1 MTNEKKMPRRNFIKY
16 AAGAAVVVVAGA
28 AATYFVT
35 QPGAPPTGTT
45 TAVLPTTTEV
55 LPATTA
61 AKVYKAAGLFFGIVT
76 DQAWNTVG
84 WDAMNGLKDK
94 LGWEIANSEQIYS
107 PDAERVMREYVT
119 NGFDFIIPWSGEYYN
134 DVVKAAPSFPE
145 TSLLNFAMGGW
156 PPPNLAD
163 LPPNIQWVDS
173 QQHPGFYA
181 TGALAALMSKTKKI
195 GHVGAMAYDTS
206 IASVNA
212 YKQGA
217 LSVES
222 DTEVYKLWT
231 GSWDDATKAKEATI
245 SLFEKGVD
253 VVQHQAD
260 LGSFGVFEAVKEY
273 NQQGKTVWAIG
284 LDRDQ
289 AYLAPGYVLTSAL
302 TDYNSALVAMGK
314 DIMNGNLGG
323 VQHVTIEAGR
333 LSLAPFDSKVPD
345 EVKTKVNEIFQKL
358 VSGQIVVPLDTNE
371 SW

>member
-1 MTNEKKMPRRNFIKY
+1 MTNEKVPRRNFLKY
-16 AAGAAVVVVAGA
+16 AGAAVVVAGA
-28 AATYFVT
+28 AAAGVYLTT
-35 QPGAPPTGTT
+35 QPGAPSTETT
-45 TAVLPTTTEV
+45 TALPTAVLPTTTE
-55 LPATTA
+55 A
-61 AKVYKAAGLFFGIVT
+61 AKVYKAAGIFFGIVT

-84 WDAMNGLKDK
+84 WDAMSGLKDE
-94 LGWEIANSEQIYS
+94 LGWDIANSENIYN
-107 PDAERVMREYVT
+107 PDVERVMREYVT
-119 NGFDFIIPWSGEYYN
+119 NGFNLIIPWSGEYYN
-134 DVVKAAPSFPE
+134 DVIKAAPNFPE
-145 TSLLNFAMGGW
+145 TSFLNFAMGGW
-156 PPPNLAD
+156 PPENLAD

-173 QQHPGFYA
+173 QQHPIFYA

-195 GHVGAMAYDTS
+195 GHVGAMAYETS

-212 YKQGA
+212 FKQGA
-217 LSVES
+217 LSVEPK
-222 DTEVYKLWT
+222 TTVYKLWT

-260 LGSFGVFEAVKEY
+260 LGSFGVFEAVKQY

-302 TDYNSALVAMGK
+302 SDYASPMLAMGK

-323 VQHVTIEAGR
+323 VQHVTMDAGR
-333 LSLAPFDSKVPD
+333 LKLAPFDSKVPD
-345 EVKTKVNEIFQKL
+345 EVKTKVNEIYQKL
-358 VSGQIVVPLDTNE
+358 VSGQIVVPLDANE

>member
-28 AATYFVT
+28 AGAYFVT
-35 QPGAPPTGTT
+35 QPGAPSTGTTTVLPTT
-45 TAVLPTTTEV
+45 TAVLP
-55 LPATTA
+55 PTTA
-61 AKVYKAAGLFFGIVT
+61 AKVYKAAGMFYGIVT

-84 WDAMNGLKDK
+84 WDAMNGLKDE
-94 LGWEIANSEQIYS
+94 LGWDIANSENIYN
-107 PDAERVMREYVT
+107 PDAQRVIREYVT
-119 NGFDFIIPWSGEYYN
+119 NGFDFIIPWSGSYY
-134 DVVKAAPSFPE
+134 DEVIKAAPNFPE
-145 TSLLNFAMGGW
+145 TSLLSFSMGAW
-156 PPPNLAD
+156 PPANLAD
-163 LPPNIQWVDS
+163 LPPNIQWIHS
-173 QQHPGFYA
+173 EQHPNFYA

-195 GHVGAMAYDTS
+195 GHVGAMAYATS

-217 LSVES
+217 LSVEPKAQ
-222 DTEVYKLWT
+222 VYKLWT

-260 LGSFGVFEAVKEY
+260 LGAFGVFEAVKEY

-302 TDYNSALVAMGK
+302 TDYHSPLLAMGK

-323 VQHVTIEAGR
+323 VQNVTMEAGR

-345 EVKTKVNEIFQKL
+345 EVKTKVNEIYQQL